1 MLYGVYDMEWNAGGG
16 GGGCS
21 DSTERIADHTDH
33 DKQVGE

>member
-1 MLYGVYDMEWNAGGG
+1 MIWNEMQGGG
-16 GGGCS
+16 GGVVGGGS